1 MLDSP
6 SPDTAAP
13 AHAELADLRRRTARW
28 LFRAAAS
35 LALVLAWLGV
45 TGAAGG
51 GPRDLGA
58 LPAFSL
64 PTLDGSRVEGASLA
78 GQVAVVNFWA
88 SWCPP
93 CRSEAPILAAVAADT
108 VDEGVRFLGVLHQD
122 RREPALQF
130 AEQYGLHFPTVVDDG
145 ALARSLGVRS
155 IPMTFVVGVD
165 GSILARHFGPISET
179 RLRVLIADAQVVAVA
194 TPTEAP

>member
-6 SPDTAAP
+6 SPHSAAP
-13 AHAELADLRRRTARW
+13 APAQLAELRRRTALW
-28 LFRAAAS
+28 LFRAAAL
-35 LALVLAWLGV
+35 LALVLVWLGV
-45 TGAAGG
+45 TGAPGD

-58 LPAFSL
+58 LPVFSL
-64 PTLDGSRVEGASLA
+64 PTLDGSTVDGAVLE
-78 GQVAVVNFWA
+78 GQVTVVNFWA

-108 VDEGVRFLGVLHQD
+108 ADEGVQFLGVLHRE
-122 RREPALQF
+122 RREPALEF

-145 ALARSLGVRS
+145 AFARSLGVRS

-165 GSILARHFGPISET
+165 GSILARHFGPISEG
-179 RLRVLIADAQVVAVA
+179 RLRVLIADAQSVAA
-194 TPTEAP
+194 TGPTEVP

>member
-1 MLDSP
+1 MLDSR
-6 SPDTAAP
+6 SPHSAVPAP
-13 AHAELADLRRRTARW
+13 AEVAELRRRTARW
-28 LFRAAAS
+28 LFRVAV
-35 LALVLAWLGV
+35 ALILILAWLGV

-64 PTLDGSRVEGASLA
+64 LALDGSKVERASLE
-78 GQVAVVNFWA
+78 GQVTVVNFWA

-108 VDEGVRFLGVLHQD
+108 ADEGVQFLGVLHQD
-122 RREPALQF
+122 RREPALEF

-155 IPMTFVVGVD
+155 IPVTFVVGVD
-165 GSILARHFGPISET
+165 GTILARHFGPISEA
-179 RLRVLIADAQVVAVA
+179 RLRVLIADAQVIAATRPTAV
-194 TPTEAP
+194 P

>member
-1 MLDSP
+1 MRSSSVVRPEPLSRE
-6 SPDTAAP
+6 TA
-13 AHAELADLRRRTARW
+13 DIRRRTARW

-35 LALVLAWLGV
+35 LVLVLAWLGV

-64 PTLDGSRVEGASLA
+64 PTLDGSRVEGASLE
-78 GQVAVVNFWA
+78 GQVTVVNFWA

-93 CRSEAPILAAVAADT
+93 CRSEAPILASVAADT
-108 VDEGVRFLGVLHQD
+108 VDDGVQFLGVLHRD

-130 AEQYGLHFPTVVDDG
+130 TEQYGLHFPTVVDEG

-165 GSILARHFGPISET
+165 GSILARHFGPISEA
-179 RLRVLIADAQVVAVA
+179 RLRVLIADAQVVAA
-194 TPTEAP
+194 TGLTEAP

>member
-1 MLDSP
+1 M
-6 SPDTAAP
+6 
-13 AHAELADLRRRTARW
+13 AELRRRTARW
-28 LFRAAAS
+28 LFRVAV
-35 LALVLAWLGV
+35 ALILILAWLGV

-64 PTLDGSRVEGASLA
+64 LALDGSKVERASLE
-78 GQVAVVNFWA
+78 GQVTVVNFWA

-108 VDEGVRFLGVLHQD
+108 ADEGVQFLGVLHQD
-122 RREPALQF
+122 RREPALEF

-155 IPMTFVVGVD
+155 IPVTFVVGVD
-165 GSILARHFGPISET
+165 GTILARHFGPISEA
-179 RLRVLIADAQVVAVA
+179 RLRVLIADAQVIAATRPTAV
-194 TPTEAP
+194 P